1 MMHRGAP
8 VRYRKRQARASRWQP
23 AVAIAFFLTL
33 AYRPLSMSWPLR
45 LSGSSAG
52 IDGTWIFSAVRQGDN
67 PSRRT

>member
-1 MMHRGAP
+1 
-8 VRYRKRQARASRWQP
+8 
-23 AVAIAFFLTL
+23 
-33 AYRPLSMSWPLR
+33 MSWPLR